1 MNKWMN
7 ASLQLK
13 NLRHHPSTVTWPEP
27 RDKSSSTSWWSLEC
41 LLIFSVYIQPCLRF
55 RSTRCLCRTCLLVT
69 AGSIMKVLISKFC
82 FFLSFLCGHTD
93 IQQTLKGPLFLV
105 GGEQAFVLIGCEQ
118 TVYHTG
124 VETSLGLLTVN
135 AAHYAFRHTD
145 LADMKQVHLLNDT
158 ILTCWI
164 KHIAEGQGGF
174 FCCYCWP
181 TRRFIQ

>member
-1 MNKWMN
+1 MNECISPVEELE
-7 ASLQLK
+7 ASPFNCDLTWTQRQVQL
-13 NLRHHPSTVTWPEP
+13 HVMV
-27 RDKSSSTSWWSLEC
+27 KSRVLIDILCVYPAMSALSFNTMPVQNMFACHSWINNE
-41 LLIFSVYIQPCLRF
+41 
-55 RSTRCLCRTCLLVT
+55 
-69 AGSIMKVLISKFC
+69 SIDFKVLF

-164 KHIAEGQGGF
+164 KHIAEGQGVF
-174 FCCYCWP
+174 LLLLL
-181 TRRFIQ
+181 TH